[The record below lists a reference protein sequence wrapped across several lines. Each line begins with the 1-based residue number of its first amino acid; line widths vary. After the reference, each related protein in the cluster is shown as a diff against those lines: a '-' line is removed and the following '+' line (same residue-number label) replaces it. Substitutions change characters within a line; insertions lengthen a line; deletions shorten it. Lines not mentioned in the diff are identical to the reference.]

1 MVVTSEAK
9 KGWGKLEVDD
19 LPRKGSEL
27 YDIDTVGWWQ
37 ELHQAHKNARLI
49 WKGTEG
55 NWPSTSV
62 SPEKYAVKS
71 EMVVVMV

>member
-49 WKGTEG
+49 GRERRGTG
-55 NWPSTSV
+55 QVRQFHLKNMPLNQRWSW
-62 SPEKYAVKS
+62 
-71 EMVVVMV
+71 